1 MLQKKKKAKKPQPFR
16 LVVVYINIIIF
27 AANNH
32 AVSRY
37 RVETCDAFK
46 NLGDTILD
54 QHVIKLIALSTPA
67 SRNIQTQNT
76 LLIFQFSF
84 LKYHYPFFILVFPA
98 KNEAKS
104 EEYCNVM
111 YVCVEFE
118 RR

>member
-1 MLQKKKKAKKPQPFR
+1 MKKKAKKPHPFR

-54 QHVIKLIALSTPA
+54 QHVIKLIALSTP
-67 SRNIQTQNT
+67 SRNIQTQNI

-84 LKYHYPFFILVFPA
+84 LKYHYPFFFVVFPA
-98 KNEAKS
+98 KNAAKS
-104 EEYCNVM
+104 EKYCNVM
-111 YVCVEFE
+111 YVCVEIE